1 MGLAIVK
8 IVDDER
14 VARFVGE
21 RVGRVIVPPFT
32 VMGIERD
39 GEIVAG
45 VIFNHYE
52 VTDVHVTIAGH
63 GWTRGFLAEVG
74 HYVFGALRCE
84 RITVVTEQPEVVRI
98 AERLGGE
105 IEGLMR
111 NHFGQGRD
119 GIVLGIL
126 KTDYRY

>member
-1 MGLAIVK
+1 MK

-32 VMGIERD
+32 VMGIERN

-111 NHFGQGRD
+111 SHFGQGRD

>member
-1 MGLAIVK
+1 MK

-14 VARFVGE
+14 VPRFVGE
-21 RVGRVIVPPFT
+21 RVGSVICPPFT
-32 VMGIERD
+32 SMGIEKD

-45 VIFNHYE
+45 VVFNHYE
-52 VTDVHVTIAGH
+52 VTDIHVTIAGH

-84 RITVVTEQPEVVRI
+84 RITVITEQPEVVRI
-98 AERLGGE
+98 TERLGGE

-119 GIVLGIL
+119 GFVLGIL
-126 KTDYRY
+126 KSDYRY